1 MNINIDL
8 PLNIEVPNSQAEF
21 RLGLMFRE
29 SLEKDSGMLFIF
41 ENVEQQSFHMKN
53 TQIPLDIAFIKEDGT
68 VDSICQL
75 KPYNPIPVYSFGEIK
90 YALEVNTG
98 WFKENNVKV
107 GDKILSYV
115 NESYNTSDW
124 KDDFKPTEIESID
137 IIKPEPMVS
146 PKSNIPYEDPYE
158 NLSEATRIAPKVGN
172 IIDVYLAWR
181 GSNYMIKMFF
191 PQITVPSRKDIRDQ
205 VHKVYPGAKVWN
217 YQVSTYKPG
226 EPLLMN

>member
-1 MNINIDL
+1 MNIHIDL
-8 PLNIEVPNSQAEF
+8 PLNIEVPDSETDF

-41 ENVEQQSFHMKN
+41 DSVEQQSFHMKD

-68 VDSICQL
+68 IDSIKEL
-75 KPYNPIPVYSFGEIK
+75 KPYNTLPVFSEGKIQ
-90 YALEVNTG
+90 YALEVNRG
-98 WFKENNVKV
+98 WFEEHDVKV
-107 GDKILSYV
+107 GDKILEQLV
-115 NESYNTSDW
+115 ENYNTTDW
-124 KDDFKPTEIESID
+124 RDDFNPTEIESID
-137 IIKPEPMVS
+137 VIKPEPMVS
-146 PKSNIPYEDPYE
+146 PKSNIPYED
-158 NLSEATRIAPKVGN
+158 LSEATRIAPKVGN

-191 PQITVPSRKDIRDQ
+191 PQVTVPSRKDIRDQ

-226 EPLLMN
+226 EPLLVN

>member
-1 MNINIDL
+1 MNIHIDL
-8 PLNIEVPNSQAEF
+8 PLNIEVPNSQTDF

-41 ENVEQQSFHMKN
+41 DTVEQQSFHMKN

-75 KPYNPIPVYSFGEIK
+75 KPYNPIPVFSFGEIK
-90 YALEVNTG
+90 YALEVNEG
-98 WFKENNVKV
+98 WFDEHKVRV
-107 GDKILSYV
+107 GDKILSHT
-115 NESYNTSDW
+115 EDYNTSDW
-124 KDDFKPTEIESID
+124 RNDFKPTEIESID

-146 PKSNIPYEDPYE
+146 PKSNIPYED
-158 NLSEATRIAPKVGN
+158 LSEATRIAPRVGN

-181 GSNYMIKMFF
+181 GQNYMLKTFF
-191 PQITVPSRKDIRDQ
+191 PQVTTPSRKEIRDQ
-205 VHKVYPGAKVWN
+205 IHKVYPGAKIWN

-226 EPLLMN
+226 DPLLMN